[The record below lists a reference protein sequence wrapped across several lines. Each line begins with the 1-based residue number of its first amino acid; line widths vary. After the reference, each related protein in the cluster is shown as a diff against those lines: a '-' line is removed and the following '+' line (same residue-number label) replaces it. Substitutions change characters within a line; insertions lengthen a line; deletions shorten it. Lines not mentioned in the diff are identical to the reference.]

1 MTKQE
6 FLDHLHGGDFGG
18 LFRDCLWDNPT
29 TRAPYSFQIGDAEY
43 QVREAAQKKGF
54 RVYVCKVETMPDSAT
69 RRLIDSRLR
78 KVSHDYLAIF
88 VAASEPM
95 HHLWSVPVK
104 AVDKRQ
110 LVTVEYATD
119 DQAAFLVEK
128 MNAISFTLDDDPT
141 IIDVAA
147 KVNSAF
153 LVNTADVTK
162 QFYQQ
167 FRKQHDLF
175 VKGIENVSGEEDRE
189 WYASVMLNRLMFCYF
204 IQKKK
209 FLDFNEDYLGDK
221 LKWVQA
227 ERGRDKFYGTFYKSF
242 LKELFSGGLDG
253 PPASRPASFTRKY
266 GRIPYLNGGMF
277 SMHRIE
283 KENKGIDIPDAV
295 FERLFAFFDQW
306 RWHLDARITASG
318 RDINPDV
325 LGYIFEQY
333 INDRAQM
340 GAYYTKEDITEY
352 IGRNTIVPWLLE
364 KAGVQV
370 ALASG
375 SESNPAD
382 HYIFPAMRKGIDLPL
397 PPEIEKGVAVE
408 PQGSLRA
415 RRAEWNKPAE
425 QAYALPTE
433 IWRETVARRQRCSE
447 IRNKFARGEIKSAN
461 DFITYNLDIRAFAED
476 VIRDTAD
483 HRLVLHFYKA
493 LREITILD
501 PTCGSGAFLFA
512 ALNILEP
519 LYEACLDRM
528 EEFHAKNPKLFE
540 KELAEMGQLATR
552 NRQYFICKSII
563 LRNLYGVDIMH
574 EAVEIARLRLFLKMV
589 AVVDVNPDDENLGL
603 DPLPDIDFNIRC
615 GNTLVGYASE
625 DEIKNDLS
633 SDLFAYNTVMT
644 EVNEE
649 MTKAAMA
656 FDFFHREQLNLQGDR
671 RQLAKAKDDINKRSG
686 KIRDLLDD
694 YLFETNGGG
703 KTKERWR
710 KDTQPFHWFTEF
722 YPIMHG
728 RGGFDVII
736 GNPPYVASNS
746 IGYRCDFLSKGDRK
760 MPDIYSWCMLRSF
773 GIIGENG
780 KFGMI
785 VPLSITFSKD
795 FQPLRRKL
803 QRQMCWVSSFDNIPA
818 ALFEAVSQRCS
829 IVLAQKKK
837 ESLFST
843 RLYRWRSK
851 FRDYLMSILAYTN
864 LEAIEK
870 DRLGFPKIPSSALV
884 KIVER
889 FSSSIYTASKQS
901 TQKVWFSSTARN
913 YISASLTPPPCLD
926 VSTLADGVSAQVSPF
941 PFDSIEEQYASYSA
955 FCGNLAF
962 MLWLMVGDGFH
973 VTKGNLSLV
982 AGAVQKIDKNASHLL
997 GKLGRQ
1003 LDLRHFEGLV
1013 FKKNAGKYVGS
1024 FNSMNLKE
1032 ITRRGDILLLSAL
1045 GFSKKTIFEVFDW
1058 YVRILATNDNLG
1070 EKGIPS
1076 GVHAA
1081 FPPNTYSVT
1090 KQKEL
1095 FDEIDEFLAKHY
1107 GFTEEELDFII
1118 NYDIKYR
1125 MGDELNAGG
1134 E

>member
-6 FLDHLHGGDFGG
+6 FLDHLRAGDFGG
-18 LFRDCLWDNPT
+18 LFLDCLWDNPT
-29 TRAPYSFQIGDAEY
+29 TTTPYRFKAGEAEY
-43 QVREAAQKKGF
+43 EVREAAQKKGF
-54 RVYVCKVETMPDSAT
+54 RVYICTVNTMPDSAT

-88 VAASEPM
+88 VADSEPM

-110 LVTVEYATD
+110 LVTVEYATE

-128 MNAISFTLDDDPT
+128 MNAVSFTLDDDPT

-204 IQKKK
+204 IQKKG

-253 PPASRPASFTRKY
+253 PPASRPASFKRKY
-266 GRIPYLNGGMF
+266 GHIPYLNGGMF

-364 KAGVQV
+364 KAGVKV
-370 ALASG
+370 VDAIAG
-375 SESNPAD
+375 EDAD
-382 HYIFPAMRKGIDLPL
+382 RYIFPAMRKGIDLPL

-415 RRAEWNKPAE
+415 RRAEWNKPTG

-433 IWRETVARRQRCSE
+433 IWRETVARRQRCEE
-447 IRNKFARGEIKSAN
+447 IRDKFARGEIKSAN

-476 VIRDTAD
+476 VIRDTDD
-483 HRLVLHFYKA
+483 HMLVRHFYNA

-519 LYEACLDRM
+519 LYEVCLDRM
-528 EEFHAKNPKLFE
+528 EEFHAKNPRLFE

-589 AVVDVNPDDENLGL
+589 AVVDVDPDDENLGL

-615 GNTLVGYASE
+615 GNTLVGFENQQSVKDAILPADQLALDTE
-625 DEIKNDLS
+625 
-633 SDLFAYNTVMT
+633 AYRKV
-644 EVNEE
+644 E
-649 MTKAAMA
+649 MKAADIDTLYNRFKA
-656 FDFFHREQLNLQGDR
+656 LQQSAEGSTEFH
-671 RQLAKAKDDINKRSG
+671 KAKKELDAHLSA
-686 KIRDLLDD
+686 LDD
-694 YLFETNGGG
+694 ELDHAMARRFYNIEPDTLRGARELTEW
-703 KTKERWR
+703 KR
-710 KDTQPFHWFTEF
+710 KTQPFHWYSNF
-722 YPIMHG
+722 YGIVIA

-736 GNPPYVASNS
+736 GNPPYVEYSKVRD
-746 IGYRCDFLSKGDRK
+746 YRICNYKT
-760 MPDIYSWCMLRSF
+760 
-773 GIIGENG
+773 ENCG
-780 KFGMI
+780 NLYAFVMEKILEISMQGSRLGMI
-785 VPLSITFSKD
+785 IPISSVSNPKFKS
-795 FQPLRRKL
+795 LRELYISRTL
-803 QRQMCWVSSFDNIPA
+803 QWLSSFSNRPGK
-818 ALFEAVSQRCS
+818 LFEGVEQRLT
-829 IVLAQKKK
+829 IFLAHKNNTISK
-837 ESLFST
+837 EFFST
-843 RLYRWRSK
+843 DYQHWYVEE
-851 FRDYLMSILAYTN
+851 RDYLF
-864 LEAIEK
+864 
-870 DRLGFPKIPSSALV
+870 DRLSYHQNNICSHIDSLCKIGNKIAAGIWSRLILFSSMSFGKMFDKKSESGAYYHNAPTYFVRSLPYKPNSGKGMKESSHYKMIPSSAANRYAIACILNSSV
-884 KIVER
+884 FYWFYKVISNCR
-889 FSSSIYTASKQS
+889 DFSDKEI
-901 TQKVWFSSTARN
+901 
-913 YISASLTPPPCLD
+913 
-926 VSTLADGVSAQVSPF
+926 SPF
-941 PFDSIEEQYASYSA
+941 PVGEIRASTFSAIGKRLEDSYRINKIVKCRDYSGSVVYYEEFYPA
-955 FCGNLAF
+955 
-962 MLWLMVGDGFH
+962 
-973 VTKGNLSLV
+973 K
-982 AGAVQKIDKNASHLL
+982 
-997 GKLGRQ
+997 
-1003 LDLRHFEGLV
+1003 
-1013 FKKNAGKYVGS
+1013 
-1024 FNSMNLKE
+1024 
-1032 ITRRGDILLLSAL
+1032 
-1045 GFSKKTIFEVFDW
+1045 SKPI
-1058 YVRILATNDNLG
+1058 I
-1070 EKGIPS
+1070 
-1076 GVHAA
+1076 
-1081 FPPNTYSVT
+1081 
-1090 KQKEL
+1090 
-1095 FDEIDEFLAKHY
+1095 DEIDELLAKRY

-1125 MGDELNAGG
+1125 MGDELNAG